1 MKVAVITLHAVKNYG
16 SVLQTYATQKK
27 LEEFGC
33 DVEIINYVRE
43 QNRDENLIKTW
54 TEQDKGPKKL
64 AKSLVLSPT
73 VHRWK
78 KIFWDFLYKY
88 VNISPTQYYSGDE
101 IVKAYP
107 DFDIYCTGSDQVWN
121 STWNKGFIPEF
132 FLTFAPEGSKRI
144 AFSASIGKSELE
156 ENEKEQMREA
166 LLKYDAISV
175 REDTAVQILN
185 GLGIQSTHISD
196 PTLLLPKKFWQD
208 LASPRIVQGNYVL
221 IYQLNH
227 NRKFDEYALKF
238 AKQKGCKLIRL
249 CTRYDQAR
257 LPGKGIYL
265 PTPKEFLSLLTHASY
280 IITDSF
286 HATAFALNLNT
297 EVICVYPNN
306 FSSRINDLLEAVNL
320 ENRHLTDFSD
330 YQIANNPTDFS
341 FVNNYLLSEREKA
354 TTFLKAALS

>member
-1 MKVAVITLHAVKNYG
+1 M
-16 SVLQTYATQKK
+16 
-27 LEEFGC
+27 
-33 DVEIINYVRE
+33 
-43 QNRDENLIKTW
+43 
-54 TEQDKGPKKL
+54 
-64 AKSLVLSPT
+64 
-73 VHRWK
+73 
-78 KIFWDFLYKY
+78 
-88 VNISPTQYYSGDE
+88 
-101 IVKAYP
+101 
-107 DFDIYCTGSDQVWN
+107 
-121 STWNKGFIPEF
+121 
-132 FLTFAPEGSKRI
+132 PEGSKRI

-265 PTPKEFLSLLTHASY
+265 PTPEEFLSLLTHASY

-320 ENRHLTDFSD
+320 GNRHLTDFSD

-341 FVNNYLLSEREKA
+341 VVNNYLLSEREKA